1 MSLTARHRWCAER
14 VLFCFS
20 NNQEKENNDRFD
32 DAKVQAFIRKPKV
45 LSKFNDLFAGNG
57 PAALFVHYQ
66 PKYANEMEVSCSLL
80 LVVDV

>member
-32 DAKVQAFIRKPKV
+32 DDKVQDFIRKPKV